1 MNDIIIKV
9 INSRELS
16 DIPLIY
22 ICRIAVTILKLWE
35 EQKDDK
41 SLNT

>member
-22 ICRIAVTILKLWE
+22 ICRIATIILKLWE

-41 SLNT
+41 PFST

>member
-1 MNDIIIKV
+1 MNDIITKLL
-9 INSRELS
+9 NSRELS

-22 ICRIAVTILKLWE
+22 ICRIAVVILKLWE

-41 SLNT
+41 PIST